1 MDEAQTGVVHLSYFT
16 EMIAELVLVLKS
28 WDVLKQMVSTLV
40 LALAFFVF
48 RWATIL
54 TIRRWNAPSGDEKR
68 RWIIQIKNMSLII
81 LAAGLFGIWATELRA
96 FALSLVA
103 VAAAL
108 AIATK
113 EILQCFLGG
122 FYKASVRPFELG
134 DRIEVNGVRGEV
146 IDHNFMS
153 TTLLEIGP
161 TRDNTQL
168 SGRQVVLPNSLF
180 LLHSIHNQSLQQEY
194 VLQSLRLVVQP
205 GEDWREL
212 ERVLL
217 EAANRECA
225 SFLEP
230 ARLAMA
236 RIGQREG
243 LDLPRV
249 EPRVTFQYD
258 EIGYLHSTLR
268 FPTPL
273 DRVSRTEQAI
283 LRAVISGR
291 KVVVPVKVSLQQ

>member
-1 MDEAQTGVVHLSYFT
+1 MNFLPELIKD
-16 EMIAELVLVLKS
+16 MIATFQS
-28 WDVLKQMVSTLV
+28 WGVMKQMVSTLV
-40 LALAFFVF
+40 LMLAFFFF
-48 RWATIL
+48 RWATIM

-68 RWIIQIKNMSLII
+68 RWIIQVKNASMII
-81 LAAGLFGIWATELRA
+81 LAAGLFGIWATELRS

-113 EILQCFLGG
+113 EILLCFLGG
-122 FYKASVRPFELG
+122 IYKASARPFELG
-134 DRIEVNGVRGEV
+134 DRIEINGFRGEV
-146 IDHNFMS
+146 IDHNLLS

-161 TRDNTQL
+161 AKDVHQL
-168 SGRQVVLPNSLF
+168 SGRQVILPNSWY
-180 LLHSIHNQSLQQEY
+180 LLHPVQNQSLQQEY
-194 VLQSLRLVVQP
+194 VLQTVRMVVRS
-205 GEDWREL
+205 GEDWRQL
-212 ERVLL
+212 ETLLL
-217 EAANRECA
+217 ESANRECA

-230 ARLAMA
+230 ARMAMT

-258 EIGYLHSTLR
+258 EHGLLHAILR

-283 LRAVISGR
+283 LRSILAIRGV
-291 KVVVPVKVSLQQ
+291 

>member
-1 MDEAQTGVVHLSYFT
+1 MNYLYDLINETILA
-16 EMIAELVLVLKS
+16 LKS
-28 WDVLKQMVSTLV
+28 LDILKQMVSTLV
-40 LALAFFVF
+40 LFLAFFVF
-48 RWATIL
+48 RFGTIL
-54 TIRRWNAPSGDEKR
+54 TVRRWSAPSSDEKR
-68 RWIIQIKNMSLII
+68 RWIIQIKNASLII

-113 EILQCFLGG
+113 EIIQCFMGG

-134 DRIEVNGVRGEV
+134 DRIEVNGYRGEV
-146 IDHNFMS
+146 IDHNFLC

-161 TRDNTQL
+161 QKEVSQL
-168 SGRQVVLPNSLF
+168 SGRQVVIPNSVF
-180 LLHSIHNQSLQQEY
+180 LQYPVLNQSLQQVY
-194 VLQSLRLVVQP
+194 VLQRMKLAVLP
-205 GEDWREL
+205 GENWEQL
-212 ERVLL
+212 ERHLL
-217 EAANRECA
+217 ECANRECA

-230 ARLAMA
+230 ARRSMMRLA
-236 RIGQREG
+236 QREG

-249 EPRVTFQYD
+249 EPRVTFHFDDY
-258 EIGYLHSTLR
+258 GGLHASLR

-283 LRAVISGR
+283 IRSLIVTRAEQGLVGATA
-291 KVVVPVKVSLQQ
+291 PATQH

>member
-1 MDEAQTGVVHLSYFT
+1 MELLTVNVT
-16 EMIAELVLVLKS
+16 ELVGTLKS
-28 WDVLKQMVSTLV
+28 WDVLKQVVSTLV
-40 LALAFFVF
+40 LFLAFMLF
-48 RWATIL
+48 RWATIV
-54 TIRRWNAPSGDEKR
+54 TIRRWNAPSGEEKR
-68 RWIIQIKNMSLII
+68 RWIIQIKNVSLII

-108 AIATK
+108 TIATK

-122 FYKASVRPFELG
+122 FYKASVRPFEIG
-134 DRIEVNGVRGEV
+134 DRIEVNGYRGEV
-146 IDHNFMS
+146 IDHNFLS

-161 TRDNTQL
+161 AREIAML
-168 SGRQVVLPNSLF
+168 SGRQLVIPNSLF
-180 LLHSIHNQSLQQEY
+180 LMHPIQNQSLQEEY
-194 VLQSLRLVVQP
+194 VLQAIRLHVNA

-217 EAANRECA
+217 ESANRECS

-230 ARLAMA
+230 ARISMA

-249 EPRVTFQYD
+249 EPKVTFQYD
-258 EIGYLHSTLR
+258 DHGSLRATLR
-268 FPTPL
+268 FPSPL
-273 DRVSRTEQAI
+273 DRVSRVEQAI
-283 LRAVISGR
+283 IRSVIATR
-291 KVVVPVKVSLQQ
+291 EVPPPLPAARV

>member
-1 MDEAQTGVVHLSYFT
+1 MTYLSETIADTVAMFSSWGV
-16 EMIAELVLVLKS
+16 M
-28 WDVLKQMVSTLV
+28 KQMVSTLV
-40 LALAFFVF
+40 LMLAFLLF

-68 RWIIQIKNMSLII
+68 RWIIQIKNISMII
-81 LAAGLFGIWATELRA
+81 LAAGLFGIWATELRS

-122 FYKASVRPFELG
+122 FYKASTRPFELG
-134 DRIEVNGVRGEV
+134 DRIEVNGHRGEV
-146 IDHNFMS
+146 IDHNFLS

-161 TRDNTQL
+161 VREVHQL
-168 SGRQVVLPNSLF
+168 SGRQVILPNSLF
-180 LLHSIHNQSLQQEY
+180 LLHPIQNQSLQQEY
-194 VLQSLRLVVQP
+194 ILQTVRMVINP

-212 ERVLL
+212 EKVLL
-217 EAANRECA
+217 ESANRECA

-230 ARLAMA
+230 ARLSMT

-258 EIGYLHSTLR
+258 DYGHLHATLR

-283 LRAVISGR
+283 MRAVIATREIAPHTRHSR
-291 KVVVPVKVSLQQ
+291 

>member
-1 MDEAQTGVVHLSYFT
+1 MTNLFHSLE
-16 EMIAELVLVLKS
+16 EMMEILRG
-28 WDVLKQMVSTLV
+28 WDIMRQATSTLV
-40 LALAFFVF
+40 LIFAFFVF
-48 RWATIL
+48 RWAIIP
-54 TIRRWNAPSGDEKR
+54 TIRRWNAPSGEEKR
-68 RWIIQIKNMSLII
+68 RWIIQIKNVSLII

-113 EILQCFLGG
+113 EIIQCFMGG
-122 FYKASVRPFELG
+122 FWIASVRPFEIG
-134 DRIEVNGVRGEV
+134 DRIEINGHRGEV
-146 IDHNFMS
+146 ISHTFLS

-161 TRDNTQL
+161 IKEVHQL
-168 SGRQVVLPNSLF
+168 SGRQVVVPNSMF
-180 LLHSIHNQSLQQEY
+180 LAYPVQNQSLQQEY
-194 VLQSLRLVVQP
+194 VLQTIRLVLSAN
-205 GEDWREL
+205 EDWRKL
-212 ERVLL
+212 EKSLL
-217 EAANRECA
+217 DVANAECQ

-230 ARLAMA
+230 ARLSMA
-236 RIGQREG
+236 RLGQREG

-258 EIGYLHSTLR
+258 NYGYLNATLR

-283 LRAVISGR
+283 MRAVMDAR
-291 KVVVPVKVSLQQ
+291 QAPELTRPVVK

>member
-1 MDEAQTGVVHLSYFT
+1 M
-16 EMIAELVLVLKS
+16 MIIDSFNELILILRS
-28 WDVLKQMVSTLV
+28 WDILKQATSTLALV
-40 LALAFFVF
+40 LAFLFF

-54 TIRRWNAPSGDEKR
+54 TIRRWNAPSGEEKR
-68 RWIIQIKNMSLII
+68 RWIIQIKNASFII

-96 FALSLVA
+96 FAISLVA

-113 EILQCFLGG
+113 EMIQCLMGG
-122 FYKASVRPFELG
+122 VYKASTRPFEIG
-134 DRIEVNGVRGEV
+134 DRIEINNVRGEV

-161 TRDNTQL
+161 DKTIYQL
-168 SGRQVVLPNSLF
+168 SGRLVVIPNSWF
-180 LLHSIHNQSLQQEY
+180 LTWPIQNQSMQQDYILQTTRFT
-194 VLQSLRLVVQP
+194 LQP
-205 GEDWREL
+205 DEDWLGL
-212 ERVLL
+212 EKLLL
-217 EAANRECA
+217 EAANKECA
-225 SFLEP
+225 PFLEP
-230 ARLAMA
+230 ARSAMTRLA
-236 RIGQREG
+236 QREG

-258 EIGYLHSTLR
+258 DYGSLHATLR

-283 LRAVISGR
+283 LRSVIGAR
-291 KVVVPVKVSLQQ
+291 RHGPVRPHA

>member
-1 MDEAQTGVVHLSYFT
+1 MILINGFNSMIETLQTWDILRQVTSSLAL
-16 EMIAELVLVLKS
+16 MIAFLML
-28 WDVLKQMVSTLV
+28 
-40 LALAFFVF
+40 
-48 RWATIL
+48 RWTTVTAV
-54 TIRRWNAPSGDEKR
+54 RRWNAPSGDEKR
-68 RWIIQIKNMSLII
+68 RWIIQIKNISFII

-113 EILQCFLGG
+113 EMIQCFMGG
-122 FYKASVRPFELG
+122 FYKASTRPFELG

-161 TRDNTQL
+161 DKGLYQL

-180 LLHSIHNQSLQQEY
+180 LIHPIQNQSLQQDY
-194 VLQSLRLVVQP
+194 ILQTVRFTLQQ
-205 GEDWREL
+205 GEDWKEL

-217 EAANRECA
+217 EAANKECA
-225 SFLEP
+225 PFLEP
-230 ARLAMA
+230 ARSAMTRLA
-236 RIGQREG
+236 QREG
-243 LDLPRV
+243 LELPRV

-258 EIGYLHSTLR
+258 DYGYLHATLR
-268 FPTPL
+268 FPTPM

-283 LRAVISGR
+283 LRSVIGTRGHGAVRAHI
-291 KVVVPVKVSLQQ
+291 